1 MTVKLMNKKLLTGF
15 LTLFASVALAACGTD
30 EAQETPTEEFSQVSE
45 ETSSETVIFT
55 DDLGRE
61 VEIPTEIETVL
72 GTGAT
77 SQTVL
82 YTLVP
87 ELMVG
92 WNSAPDADALEY
104 LPADAADMPEI
115 GSIFSKGKPISPEE
129 IAALNPGVIID
140 LGDQKPDLATE
151 LDELQDDT
159 GVPVI
164 FFDGN
169 LEDIPELYE
178 KLGEL
183 FAIDTTEQVNYITEV
198 LAFADENRETLQ
210 TDPKPYYLASG
221 DNGLLTAPQDSYQ
234 TSILDYVGMT
244 NIFQQ
249 EEAQG
254 GGYQEVSAEQVIEWN
269 PEMVIFQQGAG
280 FDQKD
285 DAPWNNLQA
294 YKLDQIYEIPDDPF
308 NWLSGSVNRVLGV
321 YWLGNLAYPEVYDV
335 DMVEEA
341 QTFYELFYH
350 YDLTEEE
357 AMDLMSNSTFINN

>member
-1 MTVKLMNKKLLTGF
+1 
-15 LTLFASVALAACGTD
+15 
-30 EAQETPTEEFSQVSE
+30 
-45 ETSSETVIFT
+45 
-55 DDLGRE
+55 
-61 VEIPTEIETVL
+61 
-72 GTGAT
+72 
-77 SQTVL
+77 
-82 YTLVP
+82 
-87 ELMVG
+87 MVG

-169 LEDIPELYE
+169 LEDMPGLYE

-285 DAPWNNLQA
+285 DTPWNNLQA
-294 YKLDQIYEIPDDPF
+294 YKLDQIYEIPDEPF

>member
-1 MTVKLMNKKLLTGF
+1 MNKKLLAGF
-15 LTLFASVALAACGTD
+15 LTLFASVTLVACSAE
-30 EAQETPTEEFSQVSE
+30 EAQETTNEEISQVGE
-45 ETSSETVIFT
+45 ATSSETIVFT

-61 VEIPTEIETVL
+61 VEIPTEIESVL
-72 GTGAT
+72 GTGVT
-77 SQTVL
+77 SQAVL
-82 YTLVP
+82 YSLVP

-92 WNSAPDADALEY
+92 WNSAPDADALQY
-104 LPADAADMPEI
+104 LPADAADMPEM

-129 IAALNPGVIID
+129 IAALNPGVIVD
-140 LGDQKPDLATE
+140 LGDQKPDLDAE
-151 LDELQDDT
+151 LDKLQGDT

-169 LEDIPELYE
+169 LEDMPAVYE

-183 FAIDTTEQVNYITEV
+183 FKLDTTEQVAYITEA
-198 LAFADENRETLQ
+198 LAFADKNRETLQ
-210 TDPKPYYLASG
+210 AEPKSYYLASG

-234 TSILDYVGMT
+234 TGILDYVGMT

-249 EEAQG
+249 GEAQG

-285 DAPWNNLQA
+285 DSPWNNLQA
-294 YKLDQIYEIPDDPF
+294 YELEQIYEIPDEPF
-308 NWLSGSVNRVLGV
+308 NWLSGSVNRVLGI
-321 YWLGNLAYPEVYDV
+321 YWLGHLAYPDVYDL

-350 YDLTEEE
+350 YDLTEAE
-357 AMDLMSNSTFINN
+357 AMELMSNSTFINN